1 MISVALHQYHV
12 EGRVGACQILFEG
25 YITSVSSKFL
35 TVEQEDFVGARNLK
49 GINKSCLRTVRYFQR
64 GRIEL
69 EPYLA
74 RRKNAKL
81 KIIYWNIK

>member
-12 EGRVGACQILFEG
+12 EGRVVACQILFEG

-49 GINKSCLRTVRYFQR
+49 GI
-64 GRIEL
+64 
-69 EPYLA
+69 
-74 RRKNAKL
+74 
-81 KIIYWNIK
+81 

>member
-1 MISVALHQYHV
+1 MNSAALHQYHV
-12 EGRVGACQILFEG
+12 EGRVEACKLLFQG
-25 YITSVSSKFL
+25 YITGVSSKFL

-74 RRKNAKL
+74 RGKNAKL